1 MKATVRGLLFDSCWR
16 LLVFMGMRFV
26 EHAKSAARNKGF
38 VFFQECCW
46 GALYCGGQGV
56 LQGLKPNLCVKTWRL
71 KRLSATISGRYMGH
85 WEERL
90 LCSLASLKPGH
101 YM

>member
-1 MKATVRGLLFDSCWR
+1 MKATVRGLLLASCWR

-38 VFFQECCW
+38 VFSEVLLGRTTLPRAKSF
-46 GALYCGGQGV
+46 

-71 KRLSATISGRYMGH
+71 KPPPPKENGKS
-85 WEERL
+85 
-90 LCSLASLKPGH
+90 
-101 YM
+101 